1 MTAMVRAL
9 GAETLKMKRT
19 LALWLSLIAP
29 FSIVALN
36 FLTAFQ
42 RLDYVRQA
50 ESAWLEAVDQTMIF
64 WALLMWP
71 LFITLETALVSGL
84 EHGSDHWKHLFA
96 LPVPRGAVYAAK
108 QIVNMGLLGLSLL
121 ALVGFTVLAGL
132 ALKVIEPGLGFE
144 APIPWDEMWKQAGII
159 YLGSWLI
166 ISLHTW
172 VSMRWRNFVVAV
184 GFGIVMTVS
193 GVIIMNADW
202 ATFYPWA
209 LPGFAIN
216 NLHKG
221 STPMAEVLFGCVGG
235 MVVALLGGWEFTRRD
250 VL

>member
-1 MTAMVRAL
+1 MALIRAL
-9 GAETLKMKRT
+9 RAEQLKMKHT
-19 LALWLSLIAP
+19 LALWLSVVAP

-36 FLTAFQ
+36 FVMGLHRVEYMQQVENVWF
-42 RLDYVRQA
+42 
-50 ESAWLEAVDQTMIF
+50 EAADQTMIF
-64 WALLMWP
+64 WALLMYP

-84 EHGSDHWKHLFA
+84 EHGADHWKHLFA
-96 LPVPRGAVYAAK
+96 LPVPRGAIYAAK
-108 QIVNMGLLGLSLL
+108 QLANMALLGLSMV
-121 ALVGFTVLAGL
+121 ALVGFTVLLGL
-132 ALKVIEPGLGFE
+132 TFRLIEPGLGFE
-144 APIPWDEMWKQAGII
+144 APIPWGEFWKQAGPI

-193 GVIIMNADW
+193 GVVVMNSKW

-221 STPMAEVLFGCVGG
+221 VGSVTEIVFGCLGG
-235 MVVALLGGWEFTRRD
+235 VVVALLGGWEFIRRD